1 MERYENVNQGD
12 VKPQE
17 TLTKGTFAK
26 QENYKCHM
34 QSITITMKIVK
45 DMHKETNLQNNNITK
60 TQICILFC

>member
-26 QENYKCHM
+26 QKNYKCHM
-34 QSITITMKIVK
+34 QSITIMMKIVK
-45 DMHKETNLQNNNITK
+45 DMHKETNRQNNNITK
-60 TQICILFC
+60 TQIGILFC